1 MPLLELKCTRCGF
14 VNEEL
19 VKADGNYP
27 PCPHCGG
34 KTEQVYSGKLIV
46 NCAKRSIATVIARI
60 AGVAVNEPQILQFG
74 KRQQRKLLVP
84 LFGKHYGNHRC
95 GH

>member
-14 VNEEL
+14 DNEEL

-46 NCAKRSIATVIARI
+46 NCAKKEHCDGNCSHC
-60 AGVAVNEPQILQFG
+60 GGCG
-74 KRQQRKLLVP
+74 K
-84 LFGKHYGNHRC
+84 
-95 GH
+95 

>member
-34 KTEQVYSGKLIV
+34 KMEQVYSGKLIV
-46 NCAKRSIATVIARI
+46 NCAKKEHCDGNCSHC
-60 AGVAVNEPQILQFG
+60 GGCG
-74 KRQQRKLLVP
+74 K
-84 LFGKHYGNHRC
+84 
-95 GH
+95 